1 MSDLSSKKKL
11 LSYIRSSN
19 KAIEIGDTFLFEEYS
34 KLIIPLFKKQTTS
47 IIKKYNHAVLKL
59 PRL

>member
-47 IIKKYNHAVLKL
+47 IIKKYKHAVLKL